1 MKKTILTITLL
12 FGLLGNLN
20 CQDILY
26 KKDGTEIKAKVIEI
40 TDSFI
45 KYKNFDQLDGPL
57 RNLDVGE
64 LFMIIYQDGTKEV
77 FAKKKSTAIETSNPS
92 VKGSETIEKSNQT
105 QINNSSNPILS
116 QPSQSISNPQIK
128 KYKRFNW
135 GLHGGLNFPKWRV
148 KSGEENM
155 NDYMPSKLGY
165 YAGLFS
171 KIAFNN
177 FLSLQLEL
185 SFVSNRFDGF
195 GHFGTNN
202 YSANVNGVLTLN
214 YLQFPIFLKGTYLN
228 SAKIKPYIFL
238 GPSINVRLSAKVKGT
253 WYDTKGNSGDINEDW
268 SGSFNSV
275 YIGLTG
281 GLGCVFYFF
290 FIEARY
296 DFGLTDIGGTAKL
309 NSAKVAIGFHF

>member
-1 MKKTILTITLL
+1 M
-12 FGLLGNLN
+12 
-20 CQDILY
+20 
-26 KKDGTEIKAKVIEI
+26 
-40 TDSFI
+40 I
-45 KYKNFDQLDGPL
+45 KYKNFNQLDGPL

-77 FAKKKSTAIETSNPS
+77 FAKKQSTAIETSNPS
-92 VKGSETIEKSNQT
+92 VKVSETIDKSNQT
-105 QINNSSNPILS
+105 QINNSASPMLS
-116 QPSQSISNPQIK
+116 QPYQSISNPQIK

-135 GLHGGLNFPKWRV
+135 GLLGGLNFPKWHV

-155 NDYMPSKLGY
+155 NDYMPAKLGY

-185 SFVSNRFDGF
+185 SFVSNRFDAF
-195 GHFGTNN
+195 GHVGINNNGTQYNS
-202 YSANVNGVLTLN
+202 YAEGVLTMN
-214 YLQFPIFLKGTYLN
+214 YIQIPIFLKGTYLN
-228 SAKIKPYIFL
+228 SSKIKPNIFL
-238 GPSINVRLSAKVKGT
+238 GPSINIKLSAKAKGT
-253 WYDTKGNSGDINEDW
+253 WYDTKGNSGSLNEDM
-268 SGSFNSV
+268 SGDFNTV
-275 YIGLTG
+275 YVGLTG